1 MIAIDT
7 NVLVRLIVVDDPA
20 QTAQVQTLLANE
32 RVYVPVT
39 VLLEA
44 SWVLQ
49 TAFALSLAD
58 VHAGLSSVL
67 GLANV
72 TSETPERVERA
83 LAWVAGGMGLADALH
98 LAAAQGCESFA
109 SFDRPLQRQARSLQ
123 ASPPVRAP

>member
-7 NVLVRLIVVDDPA
+7 NIPVRLIVVDDPA
-20 QTAQVQTLLANE
+20 QTAQAQALLASQ
-32 RVYVPVT
+32 RVYIPVT

-49 TAFALSLAD
+49 TTFALTPSD

-67 GLANV
+67 GLVNV
-72 TSETPERVERA
+72 TPEAPERVERA
-83 LAWVAGGMGLADALH
+83 LGWMDGGMGLADALH
-98 LAAAQGCESFA
+98 LAASWECESFA
-109 SFDRPLQRQARSLQ
+109 SFDRPLRRKARSLQ